1 MGFVRGKLTLKGDKK
16 KKKKKSRK
24 TKHSLEKDESNVK
37 EKDIESRASDDDD
50 EIGKKEEV
58 TQQGSSSGDAV
69 IENNDDLTDAERRS
83 LKYKKENQMRDL
95 EKIAGKS
102 HRERIEE
109 FNTALGELSEHN
121 DIPRVSAAGNG

>member
-16 KKKKKSRK
+16 KKKKKTRK
-24 TKHSLEKDESNVK
+24 TKHSLEKDESNVT
-37 EKDIESRASDDDD
+37 EKDIESRASDDD

-58 TQQGSSSGDAV
+58 TEGSSSGDAV

-109 FNTALGELSEHN
+109 FNTALGELSELN

>member
-24 TKHSLEKDESNVK
+24 TKHSLEKDESNVT

-58 TQQGSSSGDAV
+58 TQGSSSGDAV